1 MGLSGSLYT
10 FPLAELLQWMG
21 SSRKTGTLIL
31 RGRKHTKRLYL
42 KEGRIISSASDDPT
56 EQLGQFLLSRGR
68 ITEEDLRKGLETQA
82 RTKVL
87 LGKILLMVGAIQE
100 DELKRLLVA
109 KAEETI
115 FSLFL
120 WDDATFEFLD
130 GDLPSDLFVPISLDV
145 QDVLLQGLTMV
156 DELRQMR
163 ADLGATSSVLA
174 RNGHALPTGEGPDHR
189 LRSTVL
195 ELVDG
200 RRTIEAIGLALH
212 ASDFTVCKLLHGLFE
227 EGFVSVKKRT
237 SPEPSEA
244 GPGDRALVSPDVL
257 LARGRERLASGR
269 SEEAIELLQLALAAS
284 SRDLE
289 IKNLYDAACK
299 EFREKAYS
307 TFLPPDKIPSLIRD
321 LSTLTEESL
330 TPEEVFLLSRINGSW
345 DLKSIID
352 ISPLAEVDALRIMK
366 RLKDRR
372 IIELK

>member
-1 MGLSGSLYT
+1 LGLTGSFHT
-10 FPLAELLQWMG
+10 FPLAELLQWIG
-21 SSRKTGTLIL
+21 SSRKTGTLVL
-31 RGRKHTKRLYL
+31 RGRRHTKRLYL

-68 ITEEDLRKGLETQA
+68 ITEDDLRKGLETQA
-82 RTKVL
+82 RTRLL
-87 LGKILLMVGAIQE
+87 LGKILLMVGAIKE

-120 WDDATFEFLD
+120 WDDAMFEFID
-130 GDLPSDLFVPISLDV
+130 GDLPSDLFVPISLEV

-163 ADLGATSSVLA
+163 SDLGSTASVLA
-174 RNGHALPTGEGPDHR
+174 RTDRALPKGEGPDHR

-212 ASDFTVCKLLHGLFE
+212 ASDFTVLKLLHGLLE
-227 EGFVSVKKRT
+227 DGHVTVSRKAD
-237 SPEPSEA
+237 PEPSGG
-244 GPGDRALVSPDVL
+244 GPGARALISPDTL
-257 LARGRERLASGR
+257 LARGRERLSSGR
-269 SEEAIELLQLALAAS
+269 SEEAIELLGQALAAS

-299 EFREKAYS
+299 EFREKAYG
-307 TFLPPDKIPSLIRD
+307 TFLPPGSIPTLVRD
-321 LSTLTEESL
+321 LNTLTGESL
-330 TPEEVFLLSRINGSW
+330 TPEEVFLISRINGSW

-352 ISPLAEVDALRIMK
+352 ISPLAEIDALRIMK

-372 IIELK
+372 IIDLK